1 MILEKLVL
9 KNYRNY
15 SNLQI
20 EFQEGCNII
29 YGDNGCGKTNIV
41 EAIYYLANLNSFRIS
56 DDKSLIKDN
65 KGSAFIQG
73 KIGGKE
79 YEVVVKNTNKELMIN
94 QIPIKKHRDYIGQI
108 NVIGF
113 HPEEIYLFKDFP
125 KERRRI
131 IDKEISKIDNKYL
144 LELLMFNKFL
154 KQRNELLKSED
165 KYKIDL
171 LKIIDK
177 KICKI
182 QSSIIKKRK
191 GFIDLLEIE
200 LNEVKDDFDYRYKV
214 RMEYLTFISDY
225 ENIESQLI
233 DIYET
238 NLTKD
243 IDRKITGY
251 GVHKDDWQIK
261 VDENLISNYASQ
273 GEQRLM
279 ILMLKLALVKL
290 LKSKIDLTP
299 IIILDDA
306 FYELDKDK
314 REMLAKVVMQQKQV
328 FITSCDLRDL
338 QDVMKGQ
345 TRIYRIVDNQV
356 LKEKRE

>member
-144 LELLMFNKFL
+144 LELLMFNKFF
-154 KQRNELLKSED
+154 KT
-165 KYKIDL
+165 
-171 LKIIDK
+171 K
-177 KICKI
+177 K
-182 QSSIIKKRK
+182 
-191 GFIDLLEIE
+191 
-200 LNEVKDDFDYRYKV
+200 
-214 RMEYLTFISDY
+214 
-225 ENIESQLI
+225 
-233 DIYET
+233 
-238 NLTKD
+238 
-243 IDRKITGY
+243 
-251 GVHKDDWQIK
+251 
-261 VDENLISNYASQ
+261 
-273 GEQRLM
+273 
-279 ILMLKLALVKL
+279 
-290 LKSKIDLTP
+290 
-299 IIILDDA
+299 
-306 FYELDKDK
+306 
-314 REMLAKVVMQQKQV
+314 
-328 FITSCDLRDL
+328 
-338 QDVMKGQ
+338 
-345 TRIYRIVDNQV
+345 
-356 LKEKRE
+356 